1 MKIEDVEAIPYQIP
15 FRKPLKFASG
25 QITHTEHVL
34 IRIRTSDGFIG
45 IADAPARPYVLLT
58 TLFTD
63 IVGST
68 ELLTTHGDAHWCRRL
83 AMHDNI
89 VETRNWSST
98 GSWCQATGDGIFALF
113 DSPTNAARCGL
124 DLVSTLATRGLRIC
138 AAVHTGKCE
147 RRGDEWSGVAV
158 HLGARIVELAHPGE
172 VLTQPYGAGPFSW
185 MDLDFDE
192 RGRQQLKGLPEP
204 IHLYRARNGRH

>member
-45 IADAPARPYVLLT
+45 IADAPPRPYVLLT

-98 GSWCQATGDGIFALF
+98 GDLVPSTRETAYSRYSTAPLTPRGADWIWSALWPRA
-113 DSPTNAARCGL
+113 DCGSARLSTPASASVVVTSGAEWRSTSAPALWNSPTPAK
-124 DLVSTLATRGLRIC
+124 S
-138 AAVHTGKCE
+138 
-147 RRGDEWSGVAV
+147 
-158 HLGARIVELAHPGE
+158 
-172 VLTQPYGAGPFSW
+172 
-185 MDLDFDE
+185 
-192 RGRQQLKGLPEP
+192 
-204 IHLYRARNGRH
+204 